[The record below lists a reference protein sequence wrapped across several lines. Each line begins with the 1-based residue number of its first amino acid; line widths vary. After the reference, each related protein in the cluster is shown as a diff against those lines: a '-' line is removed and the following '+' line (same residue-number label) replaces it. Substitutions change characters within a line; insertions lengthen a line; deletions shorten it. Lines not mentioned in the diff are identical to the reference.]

1 MTKIEKTLQTLPEP
15 DTPTTNMVGV
25 IQETSEGLKFEPYGM
40 TGLKGGIP
48 VYAFNTY
55 ADYEAAAPM
64 LPETFMFITLDDLA
78 TGGFEFDSELSE
90 TSRNAVQNLVLT
102 GKFRQIENNAYKY
115 RNGSY
120 LHLTDLGT
128 SYTQELKEDIL
139 SGSFK
144 KAVVG
149 GYLTINGHVY
159 YFAHPDYWLN
169 TGDTPCTT
177 HHMAVVPA
185 GSIVDAKMNEA
196 GTTEGGYIGSA
207 MKSDGGGIAQARAI
221 IQADFGAAN
230 ILTHRELFVNAV
242 TNGKPSN
249 HAWYDSDIDLMNEP
263 MVYGSYIFTPAC
275 DGTTISY
282 RYTIDK
288 SQLALF
294 AMRPD
299 LICNRAYWWLRD
311 VVSGAD
317 FAVVAWNGS
326 ADCNYASFPFGVRP
340 AFGIC

>member
-1 MTKIEKTLQTLPEP
+1 MSDAKQFNI
-15 DTPTTNMVGV
+15 
-25 IQETSEGLKFEPYGM
+25 
-40 TGLKGGIP
+40 GGIP
-48 VYAFNTY
+48 IMMK
-55 ADYEAAAPM
+55 DAAARERLNEM
-64 LPETFMFITLDDLA
+64 D
-78 TGGFEFDSELSE
+78 
-90 TSRNAVQNLVLT
+90 
-102 GKFRQIENNAYKY
+102 NNAYRS
-115 RNGSY
+115 RNGAY

-128 SYTQELKEDIL
+128 SYTQELKEDIV
-139 SGSFK
+139 SGTFK

-149 GYLTINGHVY
+149 GYLTINEHVY
-159 YFAHPDYWLN
+159 YLAHPDYWLN

-177 HHMAVVPA
+177 HHMVVVPA
-185 GSIVDAKMNEA
+185 PNLVTEQMHKTASGQYESGAAN
-196 GTTEGGYIGSA
+196 TTEGGYIGSD
-207 MKSDGGGIAQARAI
+207 MKKAGGGLEQIKAI

-294 AMRPD
+294 ALRPD
-299 LICNRAYWWLRD
+299 LICNRATWWLRD

-317 FAVVAWNGS
+317 FAYVNSDGNANCNS
-326 ADCNYASFPFGVRP
+326 ASYPFGVRP